1 MATESKPIHNVD
13 LADLIAANKNDTGSK
28 ELEEIMVKSARESLT
43 IEEIREQRLSFV
55 MGMLSRNSTMTREEV
70 RKLLES
76 HYG

>member
-1 MATESKPIHNVD
+1 MATESKPTHNVD
-13 LADLIAANKNDTGSK
+13 LADLIAASKNDNGSK
-28 ELEEIMVKSARESLT
+28 ELEELMVKSARESLS

-76 HYG
+76 QYG